1 MSLLKQLPGVE
12 LPVAEVARTLSE
24 MWAVDRENGG
34 EFRAS
39 QMNLILHFGVQTT
52 RDEAEA
58 RFHTAIR
65 FGQRYPCRIIVL
77 CPSEEQEGP
86 DLLQA
91 KLFTQCYIGSSLR
104 EMCCCEALMLSYATS
119 EFVHLRN
126 QVTVWLEADLPT
138 CHWFHRV
145 PADRITRQY
154 LEFIHSF
161 RRVLF
166 DSAVEGDAYS
176 GLDWPHPKRVV
187 DIAGARLLPVKQ
199 ALGPFL
205 SGFPPEFLVEGLE
218 QVTIAFNET
227 YTAEGLHLEDWVR
240 QGVRACLGGD
250 EVKLGNIRFDQ
261 EALTT
266 NSLCLRM
273 VWRANGEECFRW
285 EMRADGHGSIAS
297 RFGVQNVE
305 RIQLIEWI
313 SPEVAL
319 SESIFF

>member
-1 MSLLKQLPGVE
+1 
-12 LPVAEVARTLSE
+12 

-39 QMNLILHFGVQTT
+39 QMNLILHFGIRTT
-52 RDEAEA
+52 PEEAET
-58 RFHTAIR
+58 RFHAAIR

-77 CPSEEQEGP
+77 CPSEDQEGP
-86 DLLQA
+86 ALLKA

-104 EMCCCEALMLSYATS
+104 EMCCCEALMLSYATR

-126 QVTVWLEADLPT
+126 QVSVWLEADLPT

-145 PADRITRQY
+145 PADRIARQY
-154 LEFIHSF
+154 LEFVHSF

-166 DSAVEGDAYS
+166 DSAVEGEGYS
-176 GLDWPHPKRVV
+176 DLDWPHPNRVM

-205 SGFPPEFLVEGLE
+205 AGFAPETLVEGLE
-218 QVTIAFNET
+218 AITFGFRESFA
-227 YTAEGLHLEDWVR
+227 AEGGHLESWIR
-240 QGVRACLGGD
+240 GGLRGCLGGED
-250 EVKLGNIRFDQ
+250 ERLRNIRIERERLESDAF
-261 EALTT
+261 
-266 NSLCLRM
+266 CMRM
-273 VWRANGEECFRW
+273 VWKGSEGELLRW
-285 EMRADGHGSIAS
+285 EMRPDGHASIAS
-297 RFGVQNVE
+297 RFGGKAVDRVQV
-305 RIQLIEWI
+305 IEWI